1 MYKFIFASILSLLFS
16 VTLPAQQYF
25 SRDALVKFDA
35 TAKSSPEEIKA
46 VNKSGTAVLDIATG
60 EMAWKVLIKNF
71 LFEKSLMQE
80 HFNENYMESGKFP
93 NATFSGKIVNL
104 SDVNFKKDGEYKVR
118 AKGVLEMHGVKKD
131 VEFPGTIK
139 VAGGKLQVKTDF
151 SVLLADYNVKIPG
164 TVSDKISKEVKI
176 NIDAPMAPKS
186 K

>member
-1 MYKFIFASILSLLFS
+1 MYKFIFASILSILFS
-16 VTLPAQQYF
+16 ISLPAQQYF
-25 SRDALVKFDA
+25 TRDALVKFDA
-35 TAKSSPEEIKA
+35 TAPSSPEEIKA
-46 VNKSGTAVLDIATG
+46 VNKSGTAVLDITTG
-60 EMAWKVLIKNF
+60 DMAWKVLIKNF

-139 VAGGKLQVKTDF
+139 VSGNTLQVKTNF
-151 SVLLADYNVKIPG
+151 SVACADYGIKIPG
-164 TVSDKISKEVKI
+164 TVSDKVGKEVKI
-176 NIDAPMAPKS
+176 SIDAPLAPK